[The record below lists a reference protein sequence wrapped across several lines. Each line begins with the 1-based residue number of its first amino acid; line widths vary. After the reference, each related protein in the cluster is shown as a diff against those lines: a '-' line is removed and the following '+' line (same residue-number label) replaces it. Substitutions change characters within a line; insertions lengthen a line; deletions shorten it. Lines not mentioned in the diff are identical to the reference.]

1 MASKPKKPEF
11 QTPQYT
17 ELTLPELR
25 TALSKFIDQEKDFG
39 AIQDVL
45 TSSATKKVDALEQ
58 LQPGYK
64 AGLTKAQQVSDSYAD
79 GLIPADVAQKISQT
93 AAFKGLSMGSGAG
106 QRAGI
111 EARDFGLTS
120 MDLQG
125 RGIAAQ
131 QALRAEANAMM
142 PLQAMN
148 LAFTPQA
155 IRAEDV
161 NVAQYN
167 NQIKNRQAD
176 ATTSTYNQQQLSN
189 YQYNQQYGGNSLP
202 GILGGVGGALLGAGA
217 GYALSGGNAAGALMG
232 GGFGSSLGGGIGGA
246 FGGAQGQQFGGIFSG
261 LGGSIAGIG
270 AMDQFG
276 SGKSSWGNWRTP

>member
-1 MASKPKKPEF
+1 MSQSKPKKPEF
-11 QTPQYT
+11 QAPQYT
-17 ELTLPELR
+17 ELSLPELR
-25 TALSKFIDQEKDFG
+25 TALTKFIEEEKDFG

-64 AGLTKAQQVSDSYAD
+64 AGLSKAQQVSDSYAD

-161 NVAQYN
+161 NLAQYN

-189 YQYNQQYGGNSLP
+189 YQYNQQYGGSP
-202 GILGGVGGALLGAGA
+202 WSAIGGSVLGAGLGVLAAPFTGGMSIPMGLSIGSQIGGSFGGGQGFGMGSALA
-217 GYALSGGNAAGALMG
+217 GSGIAGGNMLAVAR
-232 GGFGSSLGGGIGGA
+232 GSDGKGY
-246 FGGAQGQQFGGIFSG
+246 QFPNFY
-261 LGGSIAGIG
+261 A
-270 AMDQFG
+270 
-276 SGKSSWGNWRTP
+276 P